1 MSDVQRA
8 MKTLRTSSGALT
20 LLVVLG
26 CFAVFGAETVS
37 QLQTRFEAENNSVRK
52 AKIFERLSD
61 AQFLAIRS
69 AEKAGDH
76 NTVGL
81 TFEKYRDNLRVSVD
95 ALKKQHPDAEKQS
108 NGYKQV
114 EVTVRKGIREID
126 ESILAAP
133 AEYLPPL
140 KLVRQDLV
148 ITDNELLHLLFPR
161 RPGERPVPL
170 PTSDPPAASDTQS

>member
-8 MKTLRTSSGALT
+8 MKTLRTSSGALI

-52 AKIFERLSD
+52 AKIFEKLSD
-61 AQFLAIRS
+61 AQFFAIRS
-69 AEKAGDH
+69 AERAGDH

-126 ESILAAP
+126 ESILVAP
-133 AEYLPPL
+133 PEYLPPL

-161 RPGERPVPL
+161 RPGEQPRPL
-170 PTSDPPAASDTQS
+170 PTSDPPPASDTQP